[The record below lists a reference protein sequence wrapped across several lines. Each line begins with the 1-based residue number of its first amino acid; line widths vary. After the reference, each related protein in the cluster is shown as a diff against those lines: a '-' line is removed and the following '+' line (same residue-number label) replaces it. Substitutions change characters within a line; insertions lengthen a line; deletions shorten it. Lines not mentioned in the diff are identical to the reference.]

1 MSLEYLNGLGRSKK
15 SSGSGSGA
23 SKRQN
28 RKAVNKASAKKYKGA
43 LKKIVKMAPT
53 NPVQAQRMAK
63 GLVKKYSPLNKM
75 RVKKALKQQ
84 RQRQSFEEQGE
95 PFIKEV
101 ENETEELQQIEAQ
114 AEEQEMEGELE
125 VNEPEMENTEETQTE
140 EGDEIGVFYPD
151 EFGGFAGQRKTLK
164 KEKAQSKTAKRGAK
178 TEKTKNKGE
187 ATKLKAQ
194 ARLDKARAGG
204 GKFKDSF
211 DKLLDTGGKFLDRK
225 KGGAE
230 DGDEKPKSNF
240 FEDNKTLII
249 GGGLGLVA
257 LLFLPKLMKSKT
269 T

>member
-15 SSGSGSGA
+15 SSGSGSGGG

-28 RKAVNKASAKKYKGA
+28 RKAVNQASAKKYKGA

-53 NPVQAQRMAK
+53 NPVQATRMAK

-84 RQRQSFEEQGE
+84 TQRQSFEEQGE

-101 ENETEELQQIEAQ
+101 EVENEAFNDIEAQ
-114 AEEQEMEGELE
+114 AQDQEQEGEIE

-151 EFGGFAGQRKTLK
+151 NFGGFAGQRKSLK
-164 KEKAQSKTAKRGAK
+164 KEKAQSKTGKRNAKAD
-178 TEKTKNKGE
+178 KTKGKGE
-187 ATKLKAQ
+187 ANKLKAQ
-194 ARLDKARAGG
+194 AKLEKARAGG

-225 KGGAE
+225 KGGE
-230 DGDEKPKSNF
+230 DGADEKPKSNF
-240 FEDNKTLII
+240 FEDNKMLII

-257 LLFLPKLMKSKT
+257 LLVLPKLMKSKS
-269 T
+269 